1 MHELSLARSILDIVE
16 DYAAKHDFRRVNT
29 LRFSC
34 GRLSCID
41 PKSLE
46 FAFRIQAEG
55 TKAACAR
62 LVFDIRPAMI
72 YCFTCEEDRELDHY
86 ETICPQCR
94 GCDVI
99 LAGGTEELKL
109 IEMDVD

>member
-1 MHELSLARSILDIVE
+1 MHELSLAQSILDIVE
-16 DYAAKHDFRRVNT
+16 DYATKHDFQCVNT
-29 LRFSC
+29 LRFSF

-55 TKAACAR
+55 TKAANAR
-62 LVFDIRPAMI
+62 LDFDIKPAKI

-86 ETICPQCR
+86 ETICPQCK
-94 GCDVI
+94 GCEVI
-99 LAGGTEELKL
+99 LSGGTEELKL
-109 IEMDVD
+109 VEMDVD